1 MNYKTG
7 DLVRHIEHGVGII
20 LEETW
25 GYYEDGSDSC
35 YIVCFGNGNYIVEV
49 HEFDITEVKKNT

>member
-1 MNYKTG
+1 MYYKIG
-7 DLVRHIEHGVGII
+7 DLVRHREHGVGII

-35 YIVCFGNGNYIVEV
+35 YIVLFGIEHVEV
-49 HEFDITEVKKNT
+49 HEFDITKVKK